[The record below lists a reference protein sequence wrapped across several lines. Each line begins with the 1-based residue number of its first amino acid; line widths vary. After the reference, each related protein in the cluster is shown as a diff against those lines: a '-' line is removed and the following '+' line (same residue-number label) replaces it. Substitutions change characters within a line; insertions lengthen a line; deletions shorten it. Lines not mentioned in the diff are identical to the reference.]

1 MDELKDKMSIAVSIL
16 QWELANM
23 WGHVSVRTP
32 DGRRFLLMHLRPPQD
47 PAIPVDDVL
56 EYDLEGNLLS
66 GRRDQPEE
74 IFFYVCPYQAKKNV
88 GAVIH
93 CHPEMAVALTAAGQK
108 IIGFH
113 QHSIKFGRGVPVSP
127 WLYGI
132 WREHGEQATKMMGE
146 SPALVIQGHGAIVTG
161 ETLEEACM
169 NMVRLER
176 AAKMILAAAPLGKMT
191 PLSQGAVKKFQSVV
205 QSRFKGEKE
214 RRPPVPL
221 EWRYYESMVK
231 KGQRWSRP

>member
-1 MDELKDKMSIAVSIL
+1 MSTAVSIL

-32 DGRRFLLMHLRPPQD
+32 DGKHFLLMHLRPPED
-47 PAIPVDDVL
+47 PAIPADDLL
-56 EYDLEGNLLS
+56 EYDLDGNLIS

-74 IFFYVCPYQAKKNV
+74 IFFYVCPYKAKKEV

-93 CHPEMAVALTAAGQK
+93 CHPEMAVALTAAGRK

-113 QHSIKFGRGVPVSP
+113 LHSIKFGRGVPVSP

-132 WREHGEQATKMMGE
+132 WREHGEQATRIMGE
-146 SPALVIQGHGAIVTG
+146 SCALMIQGHGAIVTG
-161 ETLEEACM
+161 GTLEEACM

-176 AAKMILAAAPLGKMT
+176 AAKMILAVAPLGKIA
-191 PLSQGAVKKFQSVV
+191 PLSQEAVKKFHSVV
-205 QSRFKGEKE
+205 QSRTKDETD
-214 RRPPVPL
+214 RPRVPL
-221 EWRYYESMVK
+221 EWRYYESLVK
-231 KGQRWSRP
+231 KGLRWSRP